1 VSQTGPGAELK
12 GVTFYYEPG
21 RPVLENV
28 DLQVEPLDFLGLIGP
43 NGGGKTTLLKLIL
56 GLVEPKRGEVSL
68 LGQTP
73 ERARSRVGYVPQ
85 VARIDPS
92 LAATVIDIVLMGRL
106 GASSWGPRFGPAE
119 LARAEAALA
128 ETNTVELSDKG
139 LGELSG
145 GQRQRVLIARALA
158 SEAEMLLLDEPT
170 AGVDFHRERELLD
183 LLHRLNERIPI
194 VLVSHDIALVTTHLK
209 RAAWVQRTVAC
220 YSAPDLSLDVMEKLY
235 HRDHAKHVPSGESS
249 QVSAHPG
256 GSGGAGSR

>member
-1 VSQTGPGAELK
+1 M
-12 GVTFYYEPG
+12 
-21 RPVLENV
+21 LENV

-56 GLVEPKRGEVSL
+56 GLVEPKKGEVHL

-85 VARIDPS
+85 IARIDPS
-92 LAATVIDIVLMGRL
+92 LAASVIDIVLMGRL
-106 GASSWGPRFGPAE
+106 SASSWGPRFGPTD
-119 LARAEAALA
+119 LARAEAALI
-128 ETNTVELSDKG
+128 ETNTIDLSHKG

-170 AGVDFHRERELLD
+170 AGVDFHRERELLN

-194 VLVSHDIALVTTHLK
+194 VLVSHDIAIVTTHLK
-209 RAAWVQRTVAC
+209 RAAWVQRTVTC
-220 YSAPDLSLDVMEKLY
+220 YSAPDLSLEVMEGLY
-235 HRDHAKHVPSGESS
+235 HRDHAKHPPKGDAS
-249 QVSAHPG
+249 QARAHPG
-256 GSGGAGSR
+256 DDRGTASR